1 MFTNIDE
8 TLLTF
13 KARAYLHVIVTV
25 DDNIVAL
32 ALNLLTV
39 SIPVAALGVTA
50 RWKMRTLNS
59 MWIVLHLILQNLIYC
74 HLLKLSHI
82 NLVLKFLVLS
92 FSHSLYECR
101 TPETKFISEW
111 FELLKN
117 YLPTNTLTTTNKAKY
132 FMFKSSKLSVKMWN
146 CYRNIDVPKGIHH
159 IGQNGVNFAMWPN
172 AGLVYDCDRVLTYKL
187 YGTCCQLCGYGLLT
201 SDKQKQ
207 VEDPQSAYI
216 VH

>member
-1 MFTNIDE
+1 M
-8 TLLTF
+8 
-13 KARAYLHVIVTV
+13 
-25 DDNIVAL
+25 VAH
-32 ALNLLTV
+32 AVNHWTV

-50 RWKMRTLNS
+50 RWKMRTWNS

-117 YLPTNTLTTTNKAKY
+117 YLPTNTLTTTNKAKN
-132 FMFKSSKLSVKMWN
+132 FMFRSKSAKLCVKMWN

-172 AGLVYDCDRVLTYKL
+172 VVYDCDRVLTYELWNMSPALWLWTVNIWRTEKGRRPSICL
-187 YGTCCQLCGYGLLT
+187 HLSIKCEYVMSINRGVSL
-201 SDKQKQ
+201 
-207 VEDPQSAYI
+207 
-216 VH
+216 